1 MATKATKAE
10 ETIEVAT
17 QPVVAKKATAQPTKP
32 TWEIKDRRYFLKDNS
47 SPLTLTIP
55 SKHTKKHALLWFDE
69 ETGFQRELRYATNQS
84 SVFVDEQKGEATMGH
99 ICFTDGVL
107 QVPKQQQALQKMLSI
122 YHPLLGKKYLEH
134 KPQAIAQDQLADLNI
149 EIDALN
155 AAREI
160 EIDQAE
166 AIMRVEIGS
175 KVNKMSSKELKRDL
189 LIFAKNNPKLF
200 LDLAND
206 ENVML
211 RNFAV
216 RSAELGIIL
225 LSQDQRQ
232 ISWASNGR
240 KLMNVPFDENPYSA
254 FAAYLKTDEGVE
266 VFKSIEKKMI

>member
-1 MATKATKAE
+1 M
-10 ETIEVAT
+10 
-17 QPVVAKKATAQPTKP
+17 
-32 TWEIKDRRYFLKDNS
+32 
-47 SPLTLTIP
+47 LTIDNC
-55 SKHTKKHALLWFDE
+55 LLVKI
-69 ETGFQRELRYATNQS
+69 YI
-84 SVFVDEQKGEATMGH
+84 VH
-99 ICFTDGVL
+99 
-107 QVPKQQQALQKMLSI
+107 I
-122 YHPLLGKKYLEH
+122 YHRIFK
-134 KPQAIAQDQLADLNI
+134 DQLADLNI

-155 AAREI
+155 AARDI

-175 KVNKMSSKELKRDL
+175 RVNKMSSKELKRDL

>member
-1 MATKATKAE
+1 
-10 ETIEVAT
+10 
-17 QPVVAKKATAQPTKP
+17 
-32 TWEIKDRRYFLKDNS
+32 
-47 SPLTLTIP
+47 
-55 SKHTKKHALLWFDE
+55 
-69 ETGFQRELRYATNQS
+69 
-84 SVFVDEQKGEATMGH
+84 
-99 ICFTDGVL
+99 
-107 QVPKQQQALQKMLSI
+107 
-122 YHPLLGKKYLEH
+122 
-134 KPQAIAQDQLADLNI
+134 
-149 EIDALN
+149 
-155 AAREI
+155 
-160 EIDQAE
+160 
-166 AIMRVEIGS
+166 
-175 KVNKMSSKELKRDL
+175 MSSRELKRDL

-211 RNFAV
+211 RNFAI

>member
-1 MATKATKAE
+1 ME
-10 ETIEVAT
+10 
-17 QPVVAKKATAQPTKP
+17 KKEKIQQTG
-32 TWEIKDRRYFLKDNS
+32 WEIKDIRYFLKDNS

-69 ETGFQRELRYATNQS
+69 ETGSQRELRYATNQA

-99 ICFTDGVL
+99 ISFTDGVL
-107 QVPKQQQALQKMLSI
+107 QVPKEQQALQKMLSI

-175 KVNKMSSKELKRDL
+175 RVNKMSSKELKRDL